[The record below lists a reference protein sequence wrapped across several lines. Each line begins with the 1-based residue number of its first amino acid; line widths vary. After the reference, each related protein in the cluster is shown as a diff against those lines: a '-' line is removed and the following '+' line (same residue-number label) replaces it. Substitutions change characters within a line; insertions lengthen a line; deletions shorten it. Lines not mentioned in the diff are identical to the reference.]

1 MRLSSGVA
9 PVSLYLDKG
18 IHVGLGTDCSAGAEL
33 SLFSAM
39 RDAVLASNMRWRL
52 SDQNVRKLSFAEV
65 FYMATLGGGSF
76 FGKAGSFLPGY
87 EFDAVV
93 LDDENVQT
101 MHPATPAERA
111 ERLMYLLDDR
121 NVVGKYVRGTKL
133 Y

>member
-1 MRLSSGVA
+1 
-9 PVSLYLDKG
+9 
-18 IHVGLGTDCSAGAEL
+18 
-33 SLFSAM
+33 
-39 RDAVLASNMRWRL
+39 
-52 SDQNVRKLSFAEV
+52 
-65 FYMATLGGGSF
+65 MATLGGGSF